1 MKIFLKACLDFLR
14 PDEKESGVIGLLA
27 AAAVQSS
34 ILARVL
40 LSSTWTPVLQDDIDC
55 VHKRLISVGGEST
68 GLQLGMIYRVTVGRD
83 VRGFAKVGEPLVDWI
98 GWLLQREVGEME
110 LENEN

>member
-1 MKIFLKACLDFLR
+1 M
-14 PDEKESGVIGLLA
+14 
-27 AAAVQSS
+27 QSS

-83 VRGFAKVGEPLVDWI
+83 VGGFVKGGGTASGLDWVVTAERS
-98 GWLLQREVGEME
+98 G
-110 LENEN
+110 